1 MKILCI
7 HKIYLEQFE
16 ELRISV
22 LWEMVVLQQ
31 EPVAI
36 LYAVLNGLGHFPN
49 LTFHPKVH
57 NLDPSF
63 HSNLFS

>member
-1 MKILCI
+1 
-7 HKIYLEQFE
+7 
-16 ELRISV
+16 
-22 LWEMVVLQQ
+22 MVVLQQ

-49 LTFHPKVH
+49 LTFDPKVH

-63 HSNLFS
+63 HSNLFC